1 VSRRLLAFALR
12 LMRRY
17 RLRPHV
23 PGGPGLV
30 FRRVVQHR
38 PTSVSN
44 TFVSQQL
51 RTAMGCG
58 ARDLHIVRRHELRT
72 QQVQQLP
79 RVERQGA
86 ETFFE
91 RIASRSERVERVPS
105 RVHAPPDRRLWVV
118 AAPDRSRSH
127 EAPTLPS
134 VPAPTAHELVTR
146 RLRIERREPAPHTDA
161 TPAVAAAAQGATPAT
176 PAVAPPVVD
185 VARLADQVIDVIDR
199 RIVAQ
204 RERLGR
210 P

>member
-1 VSRRLLAFALR
+1 VSRRLLAFALQVM
-12 LMRRY
+12 LRY
-17 RLRPHV
+17 RVRPHV

-30 FRRVVQHR
+30 FRRVVQRR

-44 TFVSQQL
+44 TFVSPQM
-51 RTAMGCG
+51 RTVIGYG

-72 QQVQQLP
+72 QRVQRLL
-79 RVERQGA
+79 RVERQGP

-91 RIASRSERVERVPS
+91 RIASRSERVERLPTP
-105 RVHAPPDRRLWVV
+105 VHAPPGRRLRVV
-118 AAPDRSRSH
+118 ATPDRSRLP
-127 EAPTLPS
+127 EAPSLPS

-161 TPAVAAAAQGATPAT
+161 APAVAAGQGAAPAP
-176 PAVAPPVVD
+176 PAVAPPAVD
-185 VARLADQVIDVIDR
+185 VARLADHVIDVIDR